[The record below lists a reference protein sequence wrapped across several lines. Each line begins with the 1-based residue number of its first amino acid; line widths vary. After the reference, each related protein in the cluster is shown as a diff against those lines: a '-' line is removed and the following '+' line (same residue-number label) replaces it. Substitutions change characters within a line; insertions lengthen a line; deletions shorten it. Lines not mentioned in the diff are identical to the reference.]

1 MTRRAGW
8 KARLVTT
15 IAVIVALF
23 GGAGPVAAD
32 TLVTNL
38 STSAS
43 GREGLA
49 GSEYIQSF
57 TTGPNVSGYLLES
70 ISIDFVKG
78 SVGARDP
85 VYVYL
90 YEDNGSGRPRSRA
103 IATLTKNGVNFAP
116 PVTGVN
122 KYKVWKARCYPQPP
136 HGGGCLQD
144 PSSVHLAPNTTY
156 WVYVWAGRSTTGAEL
171 QSDTAT
177 TESGATGW
185 TLGDSAFSKPSWGSS
200 DGVYTYTSIS
210 APLLIK
216 VEGTTNPEVLVSVND
231 VTVTEGT
238 HKTANFVVS
247 LSRKTSGPVQVSY
260 GAVQLSGSSAA
271 DDGSDY
277 EATSGTLTFRPGQTR
292 KTVSVPILDDARN
305 EGDETFGLA
314 LTNLQGATFAVNS
327 GTGTIVNAEPL
338 ALSISDAT
346 ATEGV
351 DQTIDFTVSLN
362 RATTRRITVNVLF
375 SSGTADFSD
384 IELIDGSMSV
394 TFEPGQRR
402 RTYSVRI
409 VDDSVNEPSET
420 FSMVLQSPE
429 LTTDYLIL
437 ADSIGEGTILNTE
450 TLTASFENVPQD
462 HDGSNTFTFNVA
474 FTNDVSITPA
484 AMRDHAF
491 TVTNGDVTAA
501 SQVNGNSDR
510 WLITVDPDGDDAV
523 TITLPGNRACGTQ
536 GAICSK
542 EDNPVQLSNSPSA
555 TVAAPP
561 EGDPLTASFSNV
573 PDSHDGGDFKVDL
586 TFSEGPDVGYRD
598 VQKAVKVSGGS
609 INRANR
615 KTKGSNVGWKLK
627 VRPTGTDS
635 LTITLPA
642 TKNCS
647 ARGAICTED
656 SRRLSNSP
664 SATVAGPAAV
674 VETTPT
680 VSIAGGSG
688 TEGDD
693 DSIAFTVTLDEAAS
707 ETVTVD
713 YATADGSAEAGDD
726 YTAAS
731 GTLSF
736 AAGETSQAISVAID
750 DDIDNENDE
759 TFTVTLS
766 NASGA
771 DLGTKTA
778 TGTIRNRTVALLTA
792 SFSGVP
798 AEHTGEA
805 FTFALTFSED
815 VAGLSYLTVRDV
827 ALSATGGTVQRAR
840 RQQQGSNQGWTI
852 HVEPD
857 SHTAVTVR
865 LPAGSVESS
874 DGRALA
880 HSLSARVAGP
890 VGISVSDARVE
901 EAAGAVLA
909 FSVALTR
916 AASSQLTVDY
926 ATSDGTATAGADY
939 TATSGTL
946 TIDAGRS
953 SGSIQVPVLDDE
965 HNEGSETF
973 TVTLSN
979 ASSGDLTDASATG
992 TITNHDALP
1001 KALVARFGRTAA
1013 VHIVDQ
1019 VEERVNAPR
1028 APGFDGR
1035 VAGRQITRTMGQDFA
1050 LEFLQQLGGG
1060 AAYGQH
1066 HGQPD
1071 GRRNATGGTD
1081 PRFGPGGM
1089 TSSLG
1094 PPPGIRAAMNPNG
1107 MHGLHPGGADEG
1119 GMSLGLGGE
1128 PLLGGSSFALNR
1140 ATSSGGVL
1148 SFWSRSAQSQFSG
1161 QDGALALNGD
1171 VRSTMVGADYAKGRM
1186 VTGVSLAHTRG
1197 LGSYAGVDTGRMT
1210 SAVTGLY
1217 PWIGYK
1223 ASERVTV
1230 WTVAGYGA
1238 GGLLLNPG
1246 AGAPIETGLSMAMA
1260 AGGGRGQILGGGD
1273 GVGLAFKADALWVGT
1288 RTTAAT
1294 GPGGNLASTRAAVSR
1309 LRTAIEGS
1317 QRMRIASRM
1326 ALTPSIEIG
1335 IRQDGGDAD
1344 TGRGIDLG
1352 AGLVLADRVTGL
1364 AVDIRVR
1371 RLLVHE
1377 AEGFA
1382 ESGMSISVSYNP
1394 TPSTPLGFTARVSP
1408 AWGGE
1413 SMSGAEALWGRE
1425 SMGGMGQN
1433 ALRGAGGNRLDTEV
1447 GYGLAIGSR
1456 FVGTPTLGVGTSADG
1471 RDYRLGYRLG
1481 ALGGAATAVE
1491 LGVDAQRRER
1501 PLQGGTDHGALARAT
1516 LRW

>member
-1 MTRRAGW
+1 M
-8 KARLVTT
+8 
-15 IAVIVALF
+15 
-23 GGAGPVAAD
+23 
-32 TLVTNL
+32 
-38 STSAS
+38 
-43 GREGLA
+43 
-49 GSEYIQSF
+49 
-57 TTGPNVSGYLLES
+57 
-70 ISIDFVKG
+70 
-78 SVGARDP
+78 
-85 VYVYL
+85 
-90 YEDNGSGRPRSRA
+90 
-103 IATLTKNGVNFAP
+103 
-116 PVTGVN
+116 
-122 KYKVWKARCYPQPP
+122 
-136 HGGGCLQD
+136 
-144 PSSVHLAPNTTY
+144 
-156 WVYVWAGRSTTGAEL
+156 
-171 QSDTAT
+171 
-177 TESGATGW
+177 
-185 TLGDSAFSKPSWGSS
+185 
-200 DGVYTYTSIS
+200 
-210 APLLIK
+210 
-216 VEGTTNPEVLVSVND
+216 
-231 VTVTEGT
+231 TVTEGIDA
-238 HKTANFVVS
+238 TADFVVS

-260 GAVQLSGSSAA
+260 GTLDLSVPSPA
-271 DDGSDY
+271 DEGSDY
-277 EATSGTLTFRPGQTR
+277 EATSGTLTFRPGKTR
-292 KTVSVPILDDARN
+292 KTVSVPILDDART
-305 EGDETFGLA
+305 EGTETFGMA
-314 LTNLQGATFAVNS
+314 LTNLQGATFDTNS

-351 DQTIDFTVSLN
+351 DDTIDFTVSLN

-375 SSGTADFSD
+375 SSGSADFSD
-384 IELIDGSMSV
+384 ITDPGEPLV
-394 TFEPGQRR
+394 FEPGDTVK
-402 RTYSVRI
+402 TYSFGV
-409 VDDSVNEPSET
+409 VDDTVNEPSET
-420 FSMVLQSPE
+420 FSVVLQTPGFLVAE
-429 LTTDYLIL
+429 LIVGPP
-437 ADSIGEGTILNTE
+437 GEGTILNTE
-450 TLTASFENVPQD
+450 TLTGSFENVPQD
-462 HDGSNTFTFNVA
+462 HDGSNAFTFNVA
-474 FTNDVSITPA
+474 FTNDVSIGPA

-491 TVTNGDVTAA
+491 TVTNGDVTGA
-501 SQVNGNSDR
+501 SRVDGRNDR

-536 GAICSK
+536 GAICSD

-573 PDSHDGGDFKVDL
+573 PDSHDGGDFFVDL

-627 VRPTGTDS
+627 VRPAGTDS
-635 LTITLPA
+635 LTITLSA
-642 TKNCS
+642 TTNCS
-647 ARGAICTED
+647 ARGAICTTD
-656 SRRLSNSP
+656 DRRLSNSP
-664 SATVAGPAAV
+664 SATVPGTAEV

-693 DSIAFTVTLDEAAS
+693 DDIDFTVTLDEAAS

-713 YATADGSAEAGDD
+713 YATSDGSAEAGDD
-726 YTAAS
+726 YTAKS

-736 AAGETSQAISVAID
+736 SAGETSKTIAVAIED
-750 DDIDNENDE
+750 DSENERDE

-766 NASGA
+766 SASGA
-771 DLGTKTA
+771 DLGTSSA
-778 TGTIRNRTVALLTA
+778 TGTIRNRYVAPLTA
-792 SFSGVP
+792 SFSNVP
-798 AEHTGEA
+798 AEHDGTA
-805 FTFALTFSED
+805 FTFDLGFSEN
-815 VAGLSYLTVRDV
+815 VKTGYARVRDDAFTV
-827 ALSATGGTVQRAR
+827 SGATIEKAKRKT
-840 RQQQGSNQGWTI
+840 QGSNQNWTI
-852 HVEPD
+852 
-857 SHTAVTVR
+857 TVKPLGSGR
-865 LPAGSVESS
+865 ISFTLPATTNCDDDGAICTHDERTLSHSTS
-874 DGRALA
+874 D
-880 HSLSARVAGP
+880 RVLGP
-890 VGISVSDARVE
+890 VGISIDDAEVVE
-901 EAAGAVLA
+901 GANVVLA
-909 FSVALTR
+909 FAVALTR

-1001 KALVARFGRTAA
+1001 KALVARIGRTAA

-1035 VAGRQITRTMGQDFA
+1035 VAGRQINRTMGQDFA

-1071 GRRNATGGTD
+1071 GRMNAGGGTD
-1081 PRFGPGGM
+1081 PRFGTGGM

-1094 PPPGIRAAMNPNG
+1094 PQPGIRAAMNPNG

-1128 PLLGGSSFALNR
+1128 QLLGGSSFALNR

-1171 VRSTMVGADYAKGRM
+1171 VRSTMVGADYATGRL

-1238 GGLLLNPG
+1238 GGLMLRPS

-1260 AGGGRGQILGGGD
+1260 AGGGRGQILGGGE
-1273 GVGLAFKADALWVGT
+1273 GFGLAFKADALWVGT

-1317 QRMRIASRM
+1317 QRLSLASRM

-1352 AGLVLADRVTGL
+1352 AGLVLADSVTGL

-1382 ESGMSISVSYNP
+1382 ESGLSISVSYNP

-1433 ALRGAGGNRLDTEV
+1433 ALMGAGGNRLDTEV

-1501 PLQGGTDHGALARAT
+1501 PLPGGTDHGALARAT